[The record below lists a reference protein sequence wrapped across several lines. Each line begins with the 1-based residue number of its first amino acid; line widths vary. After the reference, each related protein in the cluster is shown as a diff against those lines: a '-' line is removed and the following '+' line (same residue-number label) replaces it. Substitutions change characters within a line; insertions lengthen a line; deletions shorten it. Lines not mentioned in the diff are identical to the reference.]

1 MKETYLS
8 RDFRIRALYSSPD
21 SSSVSSH
28 ADLYKTSKFY
38 SKLIHRFFS
47 DTSCKMTK
55 RMV

>member
-8 RDFRIRALYSSPD
+8 RDFRLRALHILARQHFRQHTHGFIS
-21 SSSVSSH
+21 
-28 ADLYKTSKFY
+28 TSKFY